1 MKDMVI
7 KKLLFIILICL
18 YLQAQAQAQDRL
30 VIAGTSGNYYVV
42 HQVEEKESLSS
53 IGRIYGYTV
62 KQLAQFNSLNAIAT
76 LPIGTKL
83 KVPLTADN
91 FSMQTETTNSIA
103 LYHIA
108 QKGDNLFRLSQQYY
122 KVPLAS
128 LRTWNDLTTDVVKDG
143 QAIIVGFFTV
153 QKTNNSKMNE
163 QETGNNSV
171 TSSITNN
178 KPVTTDKPPLKN
190 PNVMDAAVDGARTL
204 QGEMKP
210 LTENELLLFG
220 AAQASIKRS
229 STSLLTAPTP
239 NEYTLDDFELNY
251 LPKPGDEGYFALFYD
266 QSTKS
271 GEKVSKSG
279 DAGIFQSTSGTP
291 DHKYYVLINNTLPG
305 TIVKITAPNQK
316 IICARVLGPIPEN
329 NYSANIFLY
338 LSNAAAAALGMT
350 KSNAFV
356 SINYYQ

>member
-18 YLQAQAQAQDRL
+18 YWQAQAQDRL

-143 QAIIVGFFTV
+143 QAIIVGFFTGA
-153 QKTNNSKMNE
+153 KMLISKQNE
-163 QETGNNSV
+163 QEISQNSAA
-171 TSSITNN
+171 TSINNN
-178 KPVTTDKPPLKN
+178 KPVATDKPPLKN

-210 LTENELLLFG
+210 LTENELFLFG
-220 AAQASIKRS
+220 AAQASIKQS
-229 STSLLTAPTP
+229 SNSLLTAPTP

-251 LPKPGDEGYFALFYD
+251 TPKPGDEGYFALFYD
-266 QSTKS
+266 QSTKT
-271 GEKVSKSG
+271 GEKVAKSG
-279 DAGIFQSTSGTP
+279 EAGIFQSTSCIA
-291 DHKYYVLINNTLPG
+291 DHKYYVLINYALPG
-305 TIVKITAPNQK
+305 TIVKITAPNK
-316 IICARVLGPIPEN
+316 KTIYARVLGPIPEN
-329 NYSANIFLY
+329 IYSANIFLY